1 MSRVHHNF
9 ILLDISFDICYTF
22 ADSESGVKKMK
33 KFISLLLVFAMLI
46 MIPFEVSAQEATL
59 DTGLVDIPQKSN
71 EPAEIRTR
79 KQVDG
84 LRMYVDEENPLFMI
98 RNCPIWGGPQTGE
111 AFAEY
116 AIKTYYAL
124 PEDIRNFAVIYI
136 DEGTTDMTPERQLE
150 FWDELLTF
158 TDAANV
164 PIVCQSECFCTNKT
178 RDPFTQEELSAVFR
192 EHKSLIGFVQV
203 ELSTNGVT
211 NEKLAYDEVTEDNG
225 VNKNILARMK
235 SCIRAC
241 AENGGLFIWQDMEY
255 TYWKKLNYVNHILK
269 DRELYDLLKSN
280 SENMIIMDKHNG
292 HGRHFASQ
300 SNILGCWLDG
310 VFGNW
315 GVNLE
320 NFLWYEEGFI
330 EYDDVG
336 VKPNEPDPI
345 TTAKYPPALFGID
358 MIADMVGGA
367 TVYAIEGTFSRG
379 GLYHFIDGEVVLTPT
394 FYDVLYP
401 IYQMILAGSVPSKEQ
416 VKEKIKVAY
425 KMTVPYSY
433 PVSGNDAHFLQ
444 GLYCDTFTFF
454 QEKIENVYLECSKDW
469 VPSTGRYYLIPIL
482 PIYSNP
488 KEVLPDS
495 YILDD
500 FKYFLNLLF
509 ITPFKTK
516 FFNKHYEETYT
527 GDGVLFD
534 INDYVYI
541 FNSNENKTI
550 NSEQSVNYTLP
561 KSQKEISATFPA
573 HTYAVIKEAGERI
586 EIDLCNLRLDTDA
599 VCQGLE
605 SEDQFMRAYAAGGKM
620 DNPRDFRT
628 SVITLTGIA
637 DQPVINS
644 SGSNGAK
651 GRAVWNKETQ
661 TLTLTVISNGEV
673 KIILE

>member
-1 MSRVHHNF
+1 M
-9 ILLDISFDICYTF
+9 
-22 ADSESGVKKMK
+22 
-33 KFISLLLVFAMLI
+33 AMLV
-46 MIPFEVSAQEATL
+46 MIPFEATANTSESTE
-59 DTGLVDIPQKSN
+59 DLVLLPEKSN
-71 EPAEIRTR
+71 STTEIRTR
-79 KQVDG
+79 KKVDG

-136 DEGTTDMTPERQLE
+136 DEGTTDMTPARQLE
-150 FWDELLTF
+150 FWDELLTI

-192 EHKSLIGFVQV
+192 EHPSLIGFVQV

-235 SCIRAC
+235 SCIKAC

-255 TYWKKLNYVNHILK
+255 IYWKKANYVNHILK

-280 SENMIIMDKHNG
+280 SENIVIMDKHNG

-300 SNILGCWLDG
+300 SNILGCWLDD
-310 VFGNW
+310 VCGNW

-330 EYDDVG
+330 EYDDLG
-336 VKPNEPDPI
+336 VAPNEPDPI

-367 TVYAIEGTFSRG
+367 TVYAIEGTFSRD
-379 GLYHFIDGEVVLTPT
+379 GLYHFVDGEVILTPT

-401 IYQMILAGSVPSKEQ
+401 IYQMILGGAVPDKEE
-416 VKEKIKVAY
+416 VKENIKVAY
-425 KMTVPYSY
+425 KMTFPTSY
-433 PVSGNDAHFLQ
+433 ALSGNDAHLLQ

-454 QEKIENVYLECSKDW
+454 QEKIDNIYFDCTKTW
-469 VPSTGRYYLIPIL
+469 VPSTGRYYIIPIL

-488 KEVLPDS
+488 KEVLPES
-495 YILDD
+495 KILGD
-500 FKYFLNLLF
+500 FTYFFNLLF
-509 ITPFKTK
+509 INPIKTR
-516 FFNKHYEETYT
+516 FFNKYYEETYT

-550 NSEQSVNYTLP
+550 NSEQTVTYTLP
-561 KSQKEISATFPA
+561 KSKKEITTTFAA
-573 HTYAVIKEAGERI
+573 HTYAIINETEEKI

-599 VCQGLE
+599 VCNCLE

-620 DNPRDFRT
+620 DNPGDFRI
-628 SVITLTGIA
+628 SVIELKGFETCPSVNATA
-637 DQPVINS
+637 
-644 SGSNGAK
+644 SNGAK
-651 GRAVWNKETQ
+651 GKAEWDEETK
-661 TLTLTVISNGEV
+661 TLTLTVLSNGETRITV
-673 KIILE
+673 D

>member
-1 MSRVHHNF
+1 
-9 ILLDISFDICYTF
+9 
-22 ADSESGVKKMK
+22 MK
-33 KFISLLLVFAMLI
+33 RIISLLLILSMLF
-46 MIPFEVSAQEATL
+46 MIPFEVSAQGDSY
-59 DTGLVDIPQKSN
+59 DTGIVDLPQKSN
-71 EPAEIRTR
+71 TSTETRTR
-79 KQVDG
+79 KKVDG

-111 AFAEY
+111 SFAEY

-136 DEGTTDMTPERQLE
+136 DEGTTDMTPARQLE
-150 FWDELLTF
+150 FWDELLTV

-178 RDPFTQEELSAVFR
+178 RDPFTQEELSAVFKK
-192 EHKSLIGFVQV
+192 HPSLIGFVQV

-225 VNKNILARMK
+225 VNKNILARLK
-235 SCIRAC
+235 SCIKAC

-255 TYWKKLNYVNHILK
+255 IYRKKLNYVNHILR
-269 DRELYDLLKSN
+269 DRELYDLLKAN
-280 SENMIIMDKHNG
+280 TENIIIMDKHNG

-300 SNILGCWLDG
+300 SNILGCWLDD
-310 VFGNW
+310 VCGNW

-330 EYDDVG
+330 EYDDIG

-358 MIADMVGGA
+358 MIADLVGGA

-379 GLYHFIDGEVVLTPT
+379 GLYHFVDGEVIMTPT
-394 FYDVLYP
+394 FWDVLYP
-401 IYQMILAGSVPSKEQ
+401 IYQMILNGAVPSKEQ

-425 KMTVPYSY
+425 KMTSPAFWAL
-433 PVSGNDAHFLQ
+433 SGNDAHLLQ
-444 GLYCDTFTFF
+444 GLYCDTFSFI
-454 QEKIENVYLECSKDW
+454 QEKFDITPYFDCSKTW
-469 VPSTGRYYLIPIL
+469 VPSTGRYHIIPIL

-488 KEVLPDS
+488 EEVLPESEILNDFS
-495 YILDD
+495 Y
-500 FKYFLNLLF
+500 FFNLLF
-509 ITPFKTK
+509 INPIKTK
-516 FFNKHYEETYT
+516 FFDKYYEETYK

-550 NSEQSVNYTLP
+550 DSEQTVTYTLP
-561 KSQKEISATFPA
+561 ESKKEINASFVA
-573 HTYAVIKEAGERI
+573 HTYAIINESEEKI

-599 VCQGLE
+599 VCHGLE
-605 SEDQFMRAYAAGGKM
+605 NEDQFMRAYAAGGKM
-620 DNPRDFRT
+620 NNPNDFRT
-628 SVITLTGIA
+628 SVITLSGFETA
-637 DQPVINS
+637 PSVNAW
-644 SGSNGAK
+644 GSNGAK
-651 GRAVWNKETQ
+651 GRAEWNAETQ
-661 TLTLTVISNGEV
+661 TLTLTVICNGEV
-673 KIILE
+673 RITVE

>member
-1 MSRVHHNF
+1 
-9 ILLDISFDICYTF
+9 
-22 ADSESGVKKMK
+22 MK
-33 KFISLLLVFAMLI
+33 KIISLLLVLAMLV
-46 MIPFEVSAQEATL
+46 MVPFEVTAQGSTTTESGWVTL
-59 DTGLVDIPQKSN
+59 PEKSN
-71 EPAEIRTR
+71 QPTEIRTR

-116 AIKTYYAL
+116 AIKTYNAL

-136 DEGTTDMTPERQLE
+136 DEGTTDMTPARQLE
-150 FWDELLTF
+150 FWDELLTV

-178 RDPFTQEELSAVFR
+178 RDPFTQEELSAVFK
-192 EHKSLIGFVQV
+192 EHPSLIGFVQV

-225 VNKNILARMK
+225 VNKNILARLK
-235 SCIRAC
+235 SCIKAC

-255 TYWKKLNYVNHILK
+255 IYFKKANYINQILK

-280 SENMIIMDKHNG
+280 SENVIIMDKHNG

-300 SNILGCWLDG
+300 SNILGCWLDD
-310 VFGNW
+310 VCGNW

-330 EYDDVG
+330 EYDNVG
-336 VKPNEPDPI
+336 VAPNEPDPI

-358 MIADMVGGA
+358 MIADLVGGA

-379 GLYHFIDGEVVLTPT
+379 GLYHFVDGEVILTPT

-401 IYQMILAGSVPSKEQ
+401 IYQLVLNGAVPGKDE
-416 VKEKIKVAY
+416 VKENIKVAY
-425 KMTVPYSY
+425 KMKATRTYAL
-433 PVSGNDAHFLQ
+433 SGNDAHLLQ
-444 GLYCDTFTFF
+444 GLYCDAFNFI
-454 QEKIENVYLECSKDW
+454 QEKLDITPYFDCTKDW

-488 KEVLPDS
+488 EEVLPEAKILNDFS
-495 YILDD
+495 Y
-500 FKYFLNLLF
+500 FFNLLF
-509 ITPFKTK
+509 INPIKMK
-516 FFNKHYEETYT
+516 FFNKYYPETYT

-534 INDYVYI
+534 INDYIYI
-541 FNSNENKTI
+541 FNSNENKTVD
-550 NSEQSVNYTLP
+550 SEQSVSYTLP
-561 KSQKEISATFPA
+561 KSKTKINATLVA
-573 HTYAVIKEAGERI
+573 HTYAIINETEDKI

-599 VCQGLE
+599 VCNGLE
-605 SEDQFMRAYAAGGKM
+605 NEDQFMRAYAAGGKM
-620 DNPRDFRT
+620 DNPNDFRT
-628 SVITLTGIA
+628 SVIEL
-637 DQPVINS
+637 
-644 SGSNGAK
+644 SGFDAPPSVNATASNGAK
-651 GRAVWNKETQ
+651 GKAEWNEETK
-661 TLTLTVISNGEV
+661 TLTLTVVSNGETRITV
-673 KIILE
+673 G

>member
-1 MSRVHHNF
+1 
-9 ILLDISFDICYTF
+9 
-22 ADSESGVKKMK
+22 MK
-33 KFISLLLVFAMLI
+33 RFISLILVLSMLF
-46 MIPFEVSAQEATL
+46 MIPFDVSAQESSY
-59 DTGLVDIPQKSN
+59 DTGIVELPQISTM
-71 EPAEIRTR
+71 PTEIRTR

-136 DEGTTDMTPERQLE
+136 DEGTTDMTPARQLE
-150 FWDELLTF
+150 FWDELLTI
-158 TDAANV
+158 TDEANV

-178 RDPFTQEELSAVFR
+178 RDPFTQEELSAVFK
-192 EHKSLIGFVQV
+192 EHPSLIGFVQV

-235 SCIRAC
+235 SCIKAC

-255 TYWKKLNYVNHILK
+255 IYWKKANYVNYILQDK
-269 DRELYDLLKSN
+269 ELYNLLKSN
-280 SENMIIMDKHNG
+280 TENVIIMDKHNG

-300 SNILGCWLDG
+300 SNILGCWLDD
-310 VFGNW
+310 VCGNW

-330 EYDDVG
+330 EYDDLG
-336 VKPNEPDPI
+336 VAPNEPDTI

-379 GLYHFIDGEVVLTPT
+379 GLYHFIDGEVVMTST

-401 IYQMILAGSVPSKEQ
+401 IYQMILNGAVPSKEE
-416 VKEKIKVAY
+416 VKENVKVAY
-425 KMTVPYSY
+425 KMTLPTSY
-433 PVSGNDAHFLQ
+433 ALSGNDAHLLQ
-444 GLYCDTFTFF
+444 GLYCDTFTLI
-454 QEKIENVYLECSKDW
+454 QEKIDNIYFDCTKTW
-469 VPSTGRYYLIPIL
+469 VPSTGRYYIIPIL
-482 PIYSNP
+482 PIHSDP
-488 KEVLPDS
+488 EKVLPESKILNDFS
-495 YILDD
+495 Y
-500 FKYFLNLLF
+500 FFNLLF
-509 ITPFKTK
+509 INPIKEN
-516 FFNKHYEETYT
+516 FFNKYYEETYS

-534 INDYVYI
+534 INGYIYI

-550 NSEQSVNYTLP
+550 DSEQTVNYTLP
-561 KSQKEISATFPA
+561 KSNVEITTEFVA
-573 HTYAVIKEAGERI
+573 HTYAIINETDDKI

-599 VCQGLE
+599 VCNGLE
-605 SEDQFMRAYAAGGKM
+605 SEDQFMREYAAGGKM
-620 DNPRDFRT
+620 NNPNDFRT
-628 SVITLTGIA
+628 SVITLSGFDSA
-637 DQPVINS
+637 PSINAS
-644 SGSNGAK
+644 ASNGTK
-651 GRAVWNKETQ
+651 GRAEWNEETK
-661 TLTLTVISNGEV
+661 TMTLTVISNGETRITV
-673 KIILE
+673 G

>member
-1 MSRVHHNF
+1 MKKILCVILILA
-9 ILLDISFDICYTF
+9 ILLT
-22 ADSESGVKKMK
+22 
-33 KFISLLLVFAMLI
+33 
-46 MIPFEVSAQEATL
+46 IPFEVSAQGESF
-59 DTGLVDIPQKSN
+59 DTGFVDLPQKAN
-71 EPAEIRTR
+71 ETTEIRTR

-136 DEGTTDMTPERQLE
+136 DEGTTDMTPARQLE
-150 FWDELLTF
+150 FWDELLTI
-158 TDAANV
+158 TDEANV

-178 RDPFTQEELSAVFR
+178 RDPFTQEELSAVFK
-192 EHKSLIGFVQV
+192 EHPSLIGFVQV

-225 VNKNILARMK
+225 VNENILARLK

-255 TYWKKLNYVNHILK
+255 IYWKKANYVNYILQDK
-269 DRELYDLLKSN
+269 ELYDLLKSN
-280 SENMIIMDKHNG
+280 SENVIIMDKHNG

-300 SNILGCWLDG
+300 SNILGCWLDD
-310 VFGNW
+310 VCGNW

-330 EYDDVG
+330 EYDDLG
-336 VKPNEPDPI
+336 VAPNEPDPI

-358 MIADMVGGA
+358 MIADLVGGA

-401 IYQMILAGSVPSKEQ
+401 IYQMILNGAVPSKEE
-416 VKEKIKVAY
+416 VKDNIKVAY
-425 KMTVPYSY
+425 KMTLPTSY
-433 PVSGNDAHFLQ
+433 ALSGNDAHLLQ

-454 QEKIENVYLECSKDW
+454 QEKFDNIYLDCTKTW
-469 VPSTGRYYLIPIL
+469 VPSTGRYYIVPIL
-482 PIYSNP
+482 PIHSDP
-488 KEVLPDS
+488 EEVLPESKILNDFS
-495 YILDD
+495 Y
-500 FKYFLNLLF
+500 FFNLLF
-509 ITPFKTK
+509 INPIKAK
-516 FFNKHYEETYT
+516 FFNNYYEETYT

-534 INDYVYI
+534 INDYIYI

-550 NSEQSVNYTLP
+550 DSEQTVNYTLP
-561 KSQKEISATFPA
+561 ESTVEIKTEFVA
-573 HTYAVIKEAGERI
+573 HTYAIINETDDKI

-599 VCQGLE
+599 VCNGLE
-605 SEDQFMRAYAAGGKM
+605 NEDQFMRTYAAGGKM
-620 DNPRDFRT
+620 DNPNDFRT
-628 SVITLTGIA
+628 SVITLTGFDSAPSIYA
-637 DQPVINS
+637 S
-644 SGSNGAK
+644 ASNGAK
-651 GRAVWNKETQ
+651 GRAEWNADTKTM
-661 TLTLTVISNGEV
+661 TLTVISNGETR
-673 KIILE
+673 ITLER

>member
-1 MSRVHHNF
+1 MRKIISV
-9 ILLDISFDICYTF
+9 ILILATLFMVPI
-22 ADSESGVKKMK
+22 
-33 KFISLLLVFAMLI
+33 
-46 MIPFEVSAQEATL
+46 EVSAEDASF
-59 DTGLVDIPQKSN
+59 DTGFVDLPQKSD
-71 EPAEIRTR
+71 EPREIRTR

-124 PEDIRNFAVIYI
+124 PEDVRNFAVIYI

-150 FWDELLTF
+150 FWDELLTI
-158 TDAANV
+158 TDEADV

-178 RDPFTQEELSAVFR
+178 RDPFTQEELSDMFKK
-192 EHKSLIGFVQV
+192 HTSLIGFVQV

-211 NEKLAYDEVTEDNG
+211 NEKLAYDEVTVDNG
-225 VNKNILARMK
+225 VNENILARLK
-235 SCIRAC
+235 SCIKAC

-255 TYWKKLNYVNHILK
+255 IYWKKANYVNYILK

-280 SENMIIMDKHNG
+280 TENIIIMDKHNG

-310 VFGNW
+310 VCGNW

-330 EYDDVG
+330 EYDDLG
-336 VKPNEPDPI
+336 VAPNEPDAI

-358 MIADMVGGA
+358 MISDLVGGA

-379 GLYHFIDGEVVLTPT
+379 GLYHFIDGEVVMTPT

-401 IYQMILAGSVPSKEQ
+401 IYQMILDGAVPSKDE
-416 VKEKIKVAY
+416 VKENIKVAY
-425 KMTVPYSY
+425 KMTLPTSY
-433 PVSGNDAHFLQ
+433 ALSGNDAHILQ

-454 QEKIENVYLECSKDW
+454 QEKFENIYFDCTKTW

-488 KEVLPDS
+488 EEVLPES
-495 YILDD
+495 KILND
-500 FKYFLNLLF
+500 FTYFLNLLF
-509 ITPFKTK
+509 INPIKTK
-516 FFNKHYEETYT
+516 FFNKYYEETYT

-534 INDYVYI
+534 INDYIYI

-550 NSEQSVNYTLP
+550 DSEQTVNYTLP
-561 KSQKEISATFPA
+561 ESKVEITTEFAA
-573 HTYAVIKEAGERI
+573 HTYAIIKESEEKI

-599 VCQGLE
+599 VCNGLE
-605 SEDQFMRAYAAGGKM
+605 SEDQFMREYAAGGKM
-620 DNPRDFRT
+620 SNPDDFRT
-628 SVITLTGIA
+628 SVITL
-637 DQPVINS
+637 
-644 SGSNGAK
+644 SGFDTAPSVNATCSNGAK
-651 GRAVWNKETQ
+651 GRAEWNDETK
-661 TLTLTVISNGEV
+661 TMTLTVISNGETR
-673 KIILE
+673 ITIEP

>member
-1 MSRVHHNF
+1 MKR
-9 ILLDISFDICYTF
+9 IIC
-22 ADSESGVKKMK
+22 
-33 KFISLLLVFAMLI
+33 LLLILSMIFA
-46 MIPFEVSAQEATL
+46 IPFEVSAEGTSY
-59 DTGLVDIPQKSN
+59 DTGMVDIPQKSN
-71 EPAEIRTR
+71 DTTEIRTR

-111 AFAEY
+111 AFASY

-124 PEDIRNFAVIYI
+124 PEDVRNFAVIYI
-136 DEGTTDMTPERQLE
+136 DEGPTNMTPARQLE
-150 FWDELLTF
+150 FWDELLTV
-158 TDAANV
+158 TDEANV

-178 RDPFTQEELSAVFR
+178 RDPFTQEELSAVFK
-192 EHKSLIGFVQV
+192 EHSSLIGFVQV

-255 TYWKKLNYVNHILK
+255 IYWKKLNYVNHILK

-280 SENMIIMDKHNG
+280 TENIVIMDKHNG

-300 SNILGCWLDG
+300 ANILGCWLDD
-310 VFGNW
+310 VCGNW

-320 NFLWYEEGFI
+320 NFLWYEEGFT

-345 TTAKYPPALFGID
+345 TTAKYPPALYGID

-379 GLYHFIDGEVVLTPT
+379 GLYHFINGEVVMTAT
-394 FYDVLYP
+394 FWDVLYP
-401 IYQMILAGSVPSKEQ
+401 IYQIILNGSVPSKDQ

-425 KMTVPYSY
+425 KMTLPYSY
-433 PVSGNDAHFLQ
+433 PLSGNDAHILQ
-444 GLYCDTFTFF
+444 GLYCDAFSFIE
-454 QEKIENVYLECSKDW
+454 EKIDITPYFDCTKDW
-469 VPSTGRYYLIPIL
+469 VPSTGRYFIIPIL

-488 KEVLPDS
+488 EEVLPESEILGDFS
-495 YILDD
+495 Y
-500 FKYFLNLLF
+500 FFNLLF
-509 ITPFKTK
+509 INPIKTK
-516 FFNKHYEETYT
+516 FFNNRYKKTYE

-534 INDYVYI
+534 INDYIYI

-550 NSEQSVNYTLP
+550 DSEQTITYTLP
-561 KSQKEISATFPA
+561 KSQNKIKTVFAA
-573 HTYAVIKEAGERI
+573 HTYAVIKESEEKI
-586 EIDLCNLRLDTDA
+586 DIDLCNLRLDTDA
-599 VCQGLE
+599 VCNRLE

-620 DNPRDFRT
+620 NNPNDFRT
-628 SVITLTGIA
+628 SVITLSGFDTPPSVNA
-637 DQPVINS
+637 
-644 SGSNGAK
+644 SGSNSAK
-651 GRAVWNKETQ
+651 GRAEWNEETK

-673 KIILE
+673 RITIE

>member
-1 MSRVHHNF
+1 
-9 ILLDISFDICYTF
+9 
-22 ADSESGVKKMK
+22 MK
-33 KFISLLLVFAMLI
+33 KLICLLLIISMLV
-46 MIPFEVSAQEATL
+46 MIPFESSAHDNTSTDGFVLLPE
-59 DTGLVDIPQKSN
+59 KSN
-71 EPAEIRTR
+71 QTTEIRTR
-79 KQVDG
+79 KKVDG

-124 PEDIRNFAVIYI
+124 PEDVRNFAVIYI
-136 DEGTTDMTPERQLE
+136 DEGTTDMTPARQLE
-150 FWDELLTF
+150 FWNELLSV
-158 TDAANV
+158 TDMANV

-178 RDPFTQEELSAVFR
+178 RDPFTQEELSAVFK
-192 EHKSLIGFVQV
+192 EHPSLIGFVQV

-225 VNKNILARMK
+225 VNNNILARMK

-255 TYWKKLNYVNHILK
+255 IYWKKLNYVNHILK

-280 SENMIIMDKHNG
+280 SENIVIMDKHNG

-310 VFGNW
+310 VCGNW

-320 NFLWYEEGFI
+320 NFLWYEEGFT
-330 EYDDVG
+330 EYDNIG
-336 VKPNEPDPI
+336 LKPNEPDFAY
-345 TTAKYPPALFGID
+345 TAKYPPALYGID

-379 GLYHFIDGEVVLTPT
+379 GLYHFINGEVVMTPT
-394 FYDVLYP
+394 FWDVLYP
-401 IYQMILAGSVPSKEQ
+401 IYQMILDGSVPSKDQ

-425 KMTVPYSY
+425 KMGLPYSY
-433 PVSGNDAHFLQ
+433 PLSGNDAHFLQ
-444 GLYCDTFTFF
+444 GLYCDTFTFL
-454 QEKIENVYLECSKDW
+454 QEKIDSTPYFDCTKDW
-469 VPSTGRYYLIPIL
+469 VPSTGRYHIIPIL

-488 KEVLPDS
+488 EEILPDS
-495 YILDD
+495 YILND
-500 FKYFLNLLF
+500 FTYFLNLLF
-509 ITPFKTK
+509 INPIKVN
-516 FFNKHYEETYT
+516 FFNKHYEKTYE

-550 NSEQSVNYTLP
+550 DSEQTVTYTLP
-561 KSQKEISATFPA
+561 KSQNKIKTVFSA
-573 HTYAVIKEAGERI
+573 HTYAVIKESEEKI
-586 EIDLCNLRLDTDA
+586 DIDLCNLRLDSDA
-599 VCQGLE
+599 VCAGLE
-605 SEDQFMRAYAAGGKM
+605 DENTFMIAYANGGKM

-628 SVITLTGIA
+628 SVIEISGFESQPTTIIGI
-637 DQPVINS
+637 
-644 SGSNGAK
+644 GSNNAQGK
-651 GRAVWNKETQ
+651 SEWNEETK

-673 KIILE
+673 RITIE

>member
-1 MSRVHHNF
+1 MKR
-9 ILLDISFDICYTF
+9 IISVFLIIAT
-22 ADSESGVKKMK
+22 
-33 KFISLLLVFAMLI
+33 LLLF
-46 MIPFEVSAQEATL
+46 PFEVSAQDASY
-59 DTGLVDIPQKSN
+59 DTGIVALPEKITQT
-71 EPAEIRTR
+71 AEIRTR
-79 KQVDG
+79 KQVEG

-136 DEGTTDMTPERQLE
+136 DEGPTDMTPARQLE
-150 FWDELLTF
+150 FWDELLTV
-158 TDAANV
+158 TDIYNV

-178 RDPFTQEELSAVFR
+178 RDPFTQEELSAVFK

-235 SCIRAC
+235 SCIKAC

-255 TYWKKLNYVNHILK
+255 IYRKKLNYVNHILK

-280 SENMIIMDKHNG
+280 TENIIIMDKHNG

-300 SNILGCWLDG
+300 ANIIGCWLDD
-310 VFGNW
+310 VCGNW

-330 EYDDVG
+330 DYDNIG

-345 TTAKYPPALFGID
+345 TTAKYPPALYGID
-358 MIADMVGGA
+358 MIFDLVAGA

-379 GLYHFIDGEVVLTPT
+379 GLYHFVDGEVILTPT

-401 IYQMILAGSVPSKEQ
+401 IYQMVLNGAVPNKEQ

-425 KMTVPYSY
+425 KMTSPTSY
-433 PVSGNDAHFLQ
+433 ALSGNDAHILQ
-444 GLYCDTFTFF
+444 GLYCDTFSFI
-454 QEKIENVYLECSKDW
+454 QEKIDITPYFDCTKDW
-469 VPSTGRYYLIPIL
+469 VPSTGRYYIVPIL
-482 PIYSNP
+482 PIYSDP
-488 KEVLPDS
+488 EEVLPES
-495 YILDD
+495 YILND
-500 FKYFLNLLF
+500 FRYFTNLLF
-509 ITPFKTK
+509 INPIKK
-516 FFNKHYEETYT
+516 NFFNKHYEETYS

-534 INDYVYI
+534 MNGYIYI

-550 NSEQSVNYTLP
+550 NSEQSVSYTLP
-561 KSQKEISATFPA
+561 KSQNKINATFAA
-573 HTYAVIKEAGERI
+573 HTYAIINESEEKI

-599 VCQGLE
+599 VCAGLE
-605 SEDQFMRAYAAGGKM
+605 SEDQFMRAYAAGGKR

-628 SVITLTGIA
+628 SVIEISGFETQPSVNA
-637 DQPVINS
+637 D
-644 SGSNGAK
+644 GSNGAK
-651 GRAVWNKETQ
+651 GRAEWNSETK
-661 TLTLTVISNGEV
+661 TLTLTVISNGETR
-673 KIILE
+673 ITIE

>member
-1 MSRVHHNF
+1 
-9 ILLDISFDICYTF
+9 
-22 ADSESGVKKMK
+22 MK
-33 KFISLLLVFAMLI
+33 KIICLILILSMIFIVPS
-46 MIPFEVSAQEATL
+46 EVSAQGNSAETDL
-59 DTGLVDIPQKSN
+59 ILLPEKSN
-71 EPAEIRTR
+71 APTEIRTR
-79 KQVDG
+79 KKVDG

-116 AIKTYYAL
+116 AIKTYNAL

-136 DEGTTDMTPERQLE
+136 DEGTTDMTPARQLE
-150 FWDELLTF
+150 FWDELLTI

-178 RDPFTQEELSAVFR
+178 RDPFTQEELSAVFK
-192 EHKSLIGFVQV
+192 EHPSLIGFVQV

-225 VNKNILARMK
+225 VNKNILARLK

-255 TYWKKLNYVNHILK
+255 IYYKKANYINQILR

-280 SENMIIMDKHNG
+280 TENVIIMDKHNG

-300 SNILGCWLDG
+300 SNILGCWLDD
-310 VFGNW
+310 VCGNW

-330 EYDDVG
+330 EYDSIG
-336 VKPNEPDPI
+336 VAPNEPDPI
-345 TTAKYPPALFGID
+345 TTAKYPPALYGID

-379 GLYHFIDGEVVLTPT
+379 GLYHFVDGEVILTPT

-401 IYQMILAGSVPSKEQ
+401 IYQMILNGAVPSQEE
-416 VKEKIKVAY
+416 VKENIKVAY
-425 KMTVPYSY
+425 KMTMPRTYAL
-433 PVSGNDAHFLQ
+433 SGNDAHLLQ
-444 GLYCDTFTFF
+444 GLYCDTFNFI
-454 QEKIENVYLECSKDW
+454 QEKLDVTPYFDCTKTW
-469 VPSTGRYYLIPIL
+469 VPSTGRYYIIPIL
-482 PIYSNP
+482 PVYSNP
-488 KEVLPDS
+488 EEILPESRILNDFS
-495 YILDD
+495 Y
-500 FKYFLNLLF
+500 FFNLLF
-509 ITPFKTK
+509 INPIKVK
-516 FFNKHYEETYT
+516 FFNKYYKETYE

-541 FNSNENKTI
+541 FNSNENKTVDS
-550 NSEQSVNYTLP
+550 NQTVSYTLP
-561 KSQKEISATFPA
+561 ESGKNVRTDFVA
-573 HTYAVIKEAGERI
+573 HTYAIINESEESI

-599 VCQGLE
+599 VCNGLE
-605 SEDQFMRAYAAGGKM
+605 SEDQFMRSYAAGGKM

-628 SVITLTGIA
+628 SVIELSGFET
-637 DQPVINS
+637 QPTVTAT
-644 SGSNGAK
+644 GSNGAK
-651 GRAVWNKETQ
+651 GKAEWNGETK

-673 KIILE
+673 RISIR